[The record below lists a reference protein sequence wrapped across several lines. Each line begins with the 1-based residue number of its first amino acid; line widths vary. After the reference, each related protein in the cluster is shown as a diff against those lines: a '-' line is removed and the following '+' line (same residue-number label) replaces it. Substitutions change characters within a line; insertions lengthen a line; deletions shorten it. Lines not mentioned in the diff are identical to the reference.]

1 MEWNRFAEYLSEER
15 RARFVAAPEKRCEPT
30 TKQVPQKTTRAAAAL
45 PKQPSKAGRQQPKS
59 AHKNPQPLQTT
70 SSTEE
75 ANKEEPSSTTTTTSA
90 SIARDLT
97 PGKKS
102 NNKNRASQEEAP
114 AEGHPI
120 ELAYVTFPYY
130 PSLSFFDNPFEFTHR
145 QGSSTFASPTLQ
157 QHNNTNNLNNVSY
170 TDSPVYASYSYVQ
183 AEYDDSFRRSFKSS
197 YSALST
203 SDDELHHEELY
214 ANSNR
219 QLSYG
224 GGGGS
229 YPQFRSYSPPPACSY
244 TSGTQLHDYLNIF
257 S

>member
-1 MEWNRFAEYLSEER
+1 
-15 RARFVAAPEKRCEPT
+15 
-30 TKQVPQKTTRAAAAL
+30 
-45 PKQPSKAGRQQPKS
+45 
-59 AHKNPQPLQTT
+59 
-70 SSTEE
+70 
-75 ANKEEPSSTTTTTSA
+75 
-90 SIARDLT
+90 
-97 PGKKS
+97 
-102 NNKNRASQEEAP
+102 
-114 AEGHPI
+114 
-120 ELAYVTFPYY
+120 
-130 PSLSFFDNPFEFTHR
+130 
-145 QGSSTFASPTLQ
+145 
-157 QHNNTNNLNNVSY
+157 VSY

-183 AEYDDSFRRSFKSS
+183 AEYDDSFRKSFKSS

-224 GGGGS
+224 GGGS

>member
-75 ANKEEPSSTTTTTSA
+75 AKEEPSSTTTTTSA

-102 NNKNRASQEEAP
+102 NNKNRASQEEEAP

-224 GGGGS
+224 GGGS